1 MSDSSPAAVAS
12 AAEEW
17 SDADF
22 DLPDGSS
29 LIRHFEETSYT
40 RRGTS
45 GQFLSHQSQL
55 PQLTTKPSRPTYMRM
70 STGPEDIEEE
80 DDMAAFLAE
89 DDSVN
94 ADTIKP
100 SRGIIAAASQSGGTA
115 PMTGLITRYTGSLVT
130 KLRGASAIP
139 RVNTND
145 DDWET
150 DLDFPATS
158 RAGGFKQPPVLFAP
172 PIHEDSTWNE
182 QEDDEDVS
190 TIKASRLPPVP
201 ASSESTDAK
210 LAAPANTPLPPSPLQ
225 SPSHSTTFATMGE
238 DDYNDDSMES
248 AFELPP
254 SLSKLSLRPL
264 SHHSSKA
271 TLSTLSEWASDATT
285 TTATSATSEFF
296 ESDGHPGKATLSASP
311 STDFTTDEED
321 GLDEDE
327 REAKEVEGL
336 VLPETFLP
344 KDLVRILDSKKKGLA
359 DATRLATSGSNP
371 PVPRSKHADDEDD
384 FEKGLLIDN
393 DSELS
398 PSRLLRKGE
407 QAGGLNAVG
416 SGVKSRLRP
425 KMLTVPL
432 SRVPQ
437 PSVRASP
444 SQVTLKRAKTTLAPP
459 SAASSSIVR
468 DALRNARSPSPQPR
482 RSEES
487 TTSSSALSSKASV
500 VTLRRTKV
508 ASRATPP
515 PSSFPRP
522 FPSSQQ
528 QPTKQKEPSPPPLSH
543 SYSMLTL
550 PRIPGSNGVPGS
562 PSKAMKHQKS
572 TSRLLVS
579 PKSLTPSQGG
589 SGKEVPSPMRLGR
602 KASLSSLV
610 DAEKARERISR
621 ERASKTSTM
630 SSGSGS
636 GSGTTSAST
645 SQAGSTGKTSSL
657 QRPSTSGGGNTSAV
671 PRYNAPT
678 ASSLA
683 KMATPTERPSLTSL
697 FVPVPRP
704 TTPIHSPGTSR
715 LTMPTASSR
724 AKARVPVTAVFP
736 GQTQSTSPPSRQSST
751 SPVPMAR
758 VVSPSRLRPIFPVVK
773 VGPKLMKKPKSART
787 YGDGTELDALDDL
800 AVEKDKEQ
808 KFRVNPKA
816 TSNGSRIA
824 TTSNTRERRPTISTS
839 VSAPSTATIGRKT
852 PVGVP
857 TSTSTGTSTS
867 TVSVKRPP
875 SRASGKYLRQT
886 SFIIRIL
893 MPLFFRR
900 RRAASPDVCGEH
912 VDDRNIATAEITH
925 GFHIYNDHHSPT
937 FHKHFRVYHDCI
949 GGQFDQIKCSFVVP
963 AARPS
968 GLCHAAKEAGLAKN
982 ADDHSEETNTDSE
995 P

>member
-1 MSDSSPAAVAS
+1 MSDGSPAAAAS

-29 LIRHFEETSYT
+29 LIRHFEETTYT
-40 RRGTS
+40 GRGTS
-45 GQFLSHQSQL
+45 GQYLSHQSQL
-55 PQLTTKPSRPTYMRM
+55 PQLNTKPSRPTYLRM

-80 DDMAAFLAE
+80 DDMTASLAE
-89 DDSVN
+89 NDGDNV
-94 ADTIKP
+94 DTIKA
-100 SRGIIAAASQSGGTA
+100 SRGIMATASQSSDTA
-115 PMTGLITRYTGSLVT
+115 PMTGLITRCVT
-130 KLRGASAIP
+130 
-139 RVNTND
+139 TND
-145 DDWET
+145 EDWET
-150 DLDFPATS
+150 DLDFTATS
-158 RAGGFKQPPVLFAP
+158 RVGGFKQPPVMFAP
-172 PIHEDSTWNE
+172 PIREDSTWDE
-182 QEDDEDVS
+182 QDDDADVS

-201 ASSESTDAK
+201 ASSESADARP
-210 LAAPANTPLPPSPLQ
+210 AAPANTPLPPSPPQ
-225 SPSHSTTFATMGE
+225 SPSHSATFATLGE
-238 DDYNDDSMES
+238 DDNNDDSMES
-248 AFELPP
+248 AFELPA
-254 SLSKLSLRPL
+254 SLSKLSLRHL
-264 SHHSSKA
+264 SHHASKA
-271 TLSTLSEWASDATT
+271 TLSSLSEWASDATT

-344 KDLVRILDSKKKGLA
+344 KDLVRILDSKKKGLMDPA
-359 DATRLATSGSNP
+359 ASATSGSSP
-371 PVPRSKHADDEDD
+371 PVPRSKHAEDEDD

-407 QAGGLNAVG
+407 QAGSSNAVG

-437 PSVRASP
+437 SSVRPCP
-444 SQVTLKRAKTTLAPP
+444 SQVTLKRAKATLAPP
-459 SAASSSIVR
+459 SAASSSMAR

-487 TTSSSALSSKASV
+487 TSSSALSSKASV
-500 VTLRRTKV
+500 VTLRRTKT
-508 ASRATPP
+508 ASRAPPP

-522 FPSSQQ
+522 FSSSQQ
-528 QPTKQKEPSPPPLSH
+528 PQQQVVKQKEPSPPPLSH

-550 PRIPGSNGVPGS
+550 PRIPGSNGAPNS

-589 SGKEVPSPMRLGR
+589 SAKEGPSPMRIGR

-636 GSGTTSAST
+636 GSGSGTTSAST
-645 SQAGSTGKTSSL
+645 SQAGSTGKTSTL
-657 QRPSTSGGGNTSAV
+657 QRPSTSGGT
-671 PRYNAPT
+671 RYNAPT

-683 KMATPTERPSLTSL
+683 KMATPTERSSLASL
-697 FVPVPRP
+697 FLPVPRP
-704 TTPIHSPGTSR
+704 TRPIDSPNSSR
-715 LTMPTASSR
+715 LTMPTASTR

-736 GQTQSTSPPSRQSST
+736 GQTQATSPPSRQSST

-758 VVSPSRLRPIFPVVK
+758 VVSPCRLRPVFPVAK
-773 VGPKLMKKPKSART
+773 VGPKLIRKPKCVRT

-800 AVEKDKEQ
+800 VVEKHKEQ
-808 KFRVNPKA
+808 KFRVTPKA
-816 TSNGSRIA
+816 TSNGSR
-824 TTSNTRERRPTISTS
+824 NNNVRERRPMISKPTLMT
-839 VSAPSTATIGRKT
+839 STATIFSLNT
-852 PVGVP
+852 PH
-857 TSTSTGTSTS
+857 TSIA
-867 TVSVKRPP
+867 VARDVDEELQKHY
-875 SRASGKYLRQT
+875 AK
-886 SFIIRIL
+886 
-893 MPLFFRR
+893 
-900 RRAASPDVCGEH
+900 PDGHFTYCT
-912 VDDRNIATAEITH
+912 ATASTLSGISLAE
-925 GFHIYNDHHSPT
+925 S
-937 FHKHFRVYHDCI
+937 
-949 GGQFDQIKCSFVVP
+949 VV
-963 AARPS
+963 
-968 GLCHAAKEAGLAKN
+968 K
-982 ADDHSEETNTDSE
+982 DDHIHLSSTAFE
-995 P
+995 